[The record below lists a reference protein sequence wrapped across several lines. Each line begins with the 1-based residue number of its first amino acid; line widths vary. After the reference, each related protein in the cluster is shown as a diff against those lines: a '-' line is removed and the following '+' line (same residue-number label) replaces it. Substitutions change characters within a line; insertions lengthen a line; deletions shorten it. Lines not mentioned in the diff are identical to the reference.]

1 MKVIILAAGK
11 GTRYSIEKPKTLCQ
25 IVGNKTI
32 LDFQVERLTKKI
44 GRKNIGVVVG
54 YKKEKIIE
62 KYPDLDY
69 FYNQNFANTN
79 NSKSLLLA
87 LQKIN
92 EDVLILDA
100 DVYFDEEVL
109 DLMIPSEDSSCLVN
123 RVECI
128 DEEMRYDINEKGL
141 ISRMSKSIR
150 QHKGEALGIHLLKK
164 RDLLSIINELKIISD
179 HEFDCKAYDNLI
191 RKGKL
196 KLKPVYV
203 EPFFCKDIDFEKDLE
218 EVKQHLS
225 SFPFQK

>member
-1 MKVIILAAGK
+1 MKAIILAAGK
-11 GTRYSIEKPKTLCQ
+11 GTRYSKEMPKTLCK

-87 LQKIN
+87 LQEIN
-92 EDVLILDA
+92 EDVLTLNA

-109 DLMIPSEDSSCLVN
+109 DLLIPSEDSNCLVN

-141 ISRMSKSIR
+141 ITHMSKSIK

-164 RDLLSIINELKIISD
+164 RDLQSIINELEIISD
-179 HEFDCKAYDNLI
+179 HEFDANAYDNLI
-191 RKGKL
+191 QKDKL
-196 KLKPVYV
+196 LLKSINV
-203 EPFFCKDIDFEKDLE
+203 ESLFCKDIDFEKDLE
-218 EVKQHLS
+218 EVKQYLS
-225 SFPFQK
+225 CFPFQK